1 MKKQIFVFLFS
12 LISISIIAQNTKIRW
27 VSFEDALKLNN
38 QYPKKKFFI
47 DIYTD
52 WCGWC
57 VKMDNST
64 FADSTIAS
72 YMNKNFICVK
82 LNAERKDTL
91 VINGKAFVNTNPK
104 EKRGVHQIAVDL
116 LQGKMSYPSYVILNE
131 MGNSITTISG
141 YRAANEFSV
150 LMKYYGENMFIQM
163 PFSEYQQKSISGQ
176 PK

>member
-12 LISISIIAQNTKIRW
+12 LISITIIAQNTKIKW

-47 DIYTD
+47 DVYTD

-64 FADSTIAS
+64 FADSAIAD
-72 YMNKNFICVK
+72 YMNHNFICVK
-82 LNAERKDTL
+82 LNAERKDT
-91 VINGKAFVNTNPK
+91 VIINGKAYVNANPK

-116 LQGKMSYPSYVILNE
+116 LQGKMSYPSYVILGE
-131 MGNSITTISG
+131 MGNSITIVSG
-141 YRAANEFSV
+141 YRVANEFSI
-150 LMKYYGENMFIQM
+150 LMHYYAENIYIQM
-163 PFSEYQQKSISGQ
+163 PFNEYQQKYSTFQ